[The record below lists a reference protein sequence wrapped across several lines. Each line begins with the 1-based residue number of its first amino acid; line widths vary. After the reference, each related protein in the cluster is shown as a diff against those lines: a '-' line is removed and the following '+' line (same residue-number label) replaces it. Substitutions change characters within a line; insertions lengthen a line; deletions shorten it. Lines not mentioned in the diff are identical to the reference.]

1 VNPIDRNK
9 LIGQLTTEELA
20 TLIRAAI
27 PPQPEP
33 PKRLAVELQVVS
45 FGSVMAFWLY
55 SLPILA
61 ILSAVMAIG
70 TCALGLG
77 VAGLGGAK

>member
-27 PPQPEP
+27 PPQPEA
-33 PKRLAVELQVVS
+33 KRLEVELQVVS

-55 SLPILA
+55 SLPILL
-61 ILSAVMAIG
+61 ILSGVVAVG